1 MRPAWEL
8 GIAKG
13 SSVQEEDAGGGGSSP
28 VSDHDTLSG
37 LLSRSGFDKRVRMI
51 IDGHPNESFLLVYG
65 DIDRFKVYND
75 LFGAPAGDRLLADIG
90 AMIRNLM
97 PAGAAAARL
106 RADHFVCCCSR
117 SSFDPDRMLAALD
130 AWFASYRE
138 DFTFFVRL
146 GIFPIDDPSL
156 DVNLMCDRA
165 LLALRSAK
173 SGYVGSKYVFYDEKL
188 RSSVLKE

>member
-1 MRPAWEL
+1 MESQKARRC
-8 GIAKG
+8 KKKTR
-13 SSVQEEDAGGGGSSP
+13 GGGSSR

-51 IDGHPNESFLLVYG
+51 IDGHPNESYLLVYG

-90 AMIRNLM
+90 AMIRDLM

-117 SSFDPDRMLAALD
+117 SSSR
-130 AWFASYRE
+130 
-138 DFTFFVRL
+138 
-146 GIFPIDDPSL
+146 
-156 DVNLMCDRA
+156 
-165 LLALRSAK
+165 
-173 SGYVGSKYVFYDEKL
+173 
-188 RSSVLKE
+188 